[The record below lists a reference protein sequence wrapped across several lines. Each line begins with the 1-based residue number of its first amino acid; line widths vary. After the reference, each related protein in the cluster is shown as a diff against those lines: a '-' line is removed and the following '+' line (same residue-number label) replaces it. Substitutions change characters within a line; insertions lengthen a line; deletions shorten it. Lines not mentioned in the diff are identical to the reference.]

1 MLARWLSWLTSGH
14 RTGRRSRRR
23 AAGNGAATAGTNV
36 QPDPEPAPIQPRG
49 TAIDHEAGVLAHEL
63 VQPLTA
69 IAANAEAARHC
80 LRRQPADILALQQ
93 IADDIYHET
102 RRALEVAEWI
112 RGELRGDTPSLVLVD
127 LADSIDEA
135 LSAMSAQAA
144 RHDAQV
150 DAHLHAR
157 PLHVLGS
164 PGQIRQVLINLIINA
179 LEATELLPA
188 GQRRIRVEGWR
199 DGDSVF
205 ASVHDTGTGA
215 AEDHLD
221 RMFEPF
227 VSAKPMGVG
236 LGLSISRSIAR
247 RHGGDLVAK
256 NNTGGGMT
264 FSLILPA
271 TTVATAPTG
280 SAPDRPSARSA
291 PG

>member
-1 MLARWLSWLTSGH
+1 MLARWLSWLTTAHRKGH
-14 RTGRRSRRR
+14 RTWPR
-23 AAGNGAATAGTNV
+23 AAGDGADTTGPHIPPNPERV
-36 QPDPEPAPIQPRG
+36 QPRAAGIN
-49 TAIDHEAGVLAHEL
+49 HEAGVLAHEL

-135 LSAMSAQAA
+135 LTAMSGQAA

-164 PGQIRQVLINLIINA
+164 PGQIRQVLINLINNA
-179 LEATELLPA
+179 LEATEPLPA
-188 GQRRIRVEGWR
+188 GRRRIRVDGWR

-205 ASVHDTGTGA
+205 ATVQDTGTGA
-215 AEDHLD
+215 AEDYLD

-271 TTVATAPTG
+271 VTAPTG
-280 SAPDRPSARSA
+280 RAPDLPSARPA
-291 PG
+291 P